1 MKSEKRRFARTY
13 CDFSG
18 KVHSAG
24 TSFPVRI
31 KNLSLNGAFIDA
43 LVADHVGDLIDLE
56 IIPGKAADL
65 EPIRATAR
73 LVRKTDNGYGLHF
86 EVVEL
91 GSYLRL
97 DNALNRMRYNNK
109 FIRRHIFAI

>member
-1 MKSEKRRFARTY
+1 MKSEKRRFARTN

-18 KVHSAG
+18 MLHSAG
-24 TSFPVRI
+24 LTTPVRV

-43 LVADHVGDLIDLE
+43 LVAGHEGDLVDLE
-56 IIPGKAADL
+56 IIPGKASDL

-73 LVRKTDNGYGLHF
+73 LIRSTENGLGLHF